1 MTDLFSGITRC
12 LLVQTKFSDLSFWNY
27 QDVCRIV
34 GKKYPAAPLGMLTV
48 AAILPQHWKFRLI
61 DENVEPL
68 LDEHLHEADLVCIGG
83 MLPQQNSML
92 ELIGRAHAMNCT
104 VVMGGPDPTSQ
115 PELYR
120 EADFL
125 VLGEGEITI
134 PMFLD
139 DLKKGALQALVT
151 APINK
156 KNIQSADF
164 NFPGHTE
171 YLEKKFGTNS
181 PALMMLV
188 NDVMRVAVVTGHIPL
203 DKVSKELTEKL
214 IVEKL
219 IVLNNSL
226 KKDFRIIRP
235 RIAVLGLNPHSG
247 DNGVIGNEEQT
258 VIIPAMKQA
267 EAKGIIT
274 VGPYP
279 ADGFFGSGN
288 VVKFDAV
295 LAMYHDQGLIPFKTI
310 SMDSGVNYTAGLSVI
325 RTSPDHGTAYDIA
338 GQNIA
343 SEESFRQAMYLAYDI
358 YQSRNWIEEISVNPL
373 IIEQRSERR
382 ERGSRVE

>member
-1 MTDLFSGITRC
+1 MESNRIIIGITHGDINGIGYEVI
-12 LLVQTKFSDLSFWNY
+12 LKTLVEPRILESFIPVIY
-27 QDVCRIV
+27 
-34 GKKYPAAPLGMLTV
+34 GSPKV
-48 AAILPQHWKFRLI
+48 AAFYRKHFDIQGLNLNIVNSIEEINHKRVNI
-61 DENVEPL
+61 INCADDEIKVEL
-68 LDEHLHEADLVCIGG
+68 GTSTQEAGKASLAA
-83 MLPQQNSML
+83 L
-92 ELIGRAHAMNCT
+92 ERAT
-104 VVMGGPDPTSQ
+104 
-115 PELYR
+115 
-120 EADFL
+120 
-125 VLGEGEITI
+125 
-134 PMFLD
+134 D